1 VAPLPFLIEEV
12 VRLAKVYCYC
22 PECKKMLT
30 QVLSSFECLATWDKA
45 EDYYVPGNECK
56 LVNRCPDCGT
66 LTKEKERKIHREL
79 KKKTGEED
87 VGPLHFKKKLKETR
101 HATYRHRSGNSGRF

>member
-1 VAPLPFLIEEV
+1 
-12 VRLAKVYCYC
+12 
-22 PECKKMLT
+22 MLT

-45 EDYYVPGNECK
+45 EDYYVPGNKCK

-79 KKKTGEED
+79 KEKTGKED
-87 VGPLHFKKKLKETR
+87 IRPPLLKKKPKAIR
-101 HATYRHRSGNSGRF
+101 HAV

>member
-1 VAPLPFLIEEV
+1 
-12 VRLAKVYCYC
+12 
-22 PECKKMLT
+22 MLT

-45 EDYYVPGNECK
+45 GDYYVPGNECK

-79 KKKTGEED
+79 KEKTGKKD
-87 VGPLHFKKKLKETR
+87 IRPPLFKKRPKAIR
-101 HATYRHRSGNSGRF
+101 HAV

>member
-1 VAPLPFLIEEV
+1 
-12 VRLAKVYCYC
+12 
-22 PECKKMLT
+22 MLT

-45 EDYYVPGNECK
+45 EDYYVPGDECK

-66 LTKEKERKIHREL
+66 LTKEKERKIHKDL

-87 VGPLHFKKKLKETR
+87 AKPPHFKKKPKERR
-101 HATYRHRSGNSGRF
+101 HAV

>member
-1 VAPLPFLIEEV
+1 VPPSRHLSKGV
-12 VRLAKVYCYC
+12 VRMAKVYCYC

-45 EDYYVPGNECK
+45 EDYYVPGNDCK

-66 LTKEKERKIHREL
+66 LTKEKERKIHKVLKRE
-79 KKKTGEED
+79 TGEED
-87 VGPLHFKKKLKETR
+87 IRPSHFKRKPKALR
-101 HATYRHRSGNSGRF
+101 HAV

>member
-1 VAPLPFLIEEV
+1 VAALPNLIEGV
-12 VRLAKVYCYC
+12 VRMAKAYCYC
-22 PECKKMLT
+22 PECKRMLT
-30 QVLSSFECLATWDKA
+30 QVLSSFECLSTWDKA

-79 KKKTGEED
+79 KVKTGKED
-87 VGPLHFKKKLKETR
+87 VVSSHFKKKLKEIR
-101 HATYRHRSGNSGRF
+101 HAV

>member
-1 VAPLPFLIEEV
+1 M
-12 VRLAKVYCYC
+12 AKAYCYC

-30 QVLSSFECLATWDKA
+30 KVLSSFECLSTWNKA

-66 LTKEKERKIHREL
+66 LTKEKERKIHRAL
-79 KKKTGEED
+79 KEKTERED
-87 VGPLHFKKKLKETR
+87 VEPRHIKKKLKEIR
-101 HATYRHRSGNSGRF
+101 HAV

>member
-1 VAPLPFLIEEV
+1 MAPLPFLIEEV

-30 QVLSSFECLATWDKA
+30 QVLSSFECLSTWDNV
-45 EDYYVPGNECK
+45 EDFYAPGDECK

-66 LTKEKERKIHREL
+66 LTKEKERKIHRDL
-79 KKKTGEED
+79 KNKTAKEA
-87 VGPLHFKKKLKETR
+87 VGPPQFKKKLKGIR
-101 HATYRHRSGNSGRF
+101 HAV

>member
-1 VAPLPFLIEEV
+1 MTIFLSRRWVVMSAVVGHFIEEG

-30 QVLSSFECLATWDKA
+30 QVLSSFECLATWDNV

-66 LTKEKERKIHREL
+66 LAKEKERKIHKEL
-79 KKKTGEED
+79 KTKTGGED
-87 VGPLHFKKKLKETR
+87 VRPSHFKRKQSR
-101 HATYRHRSGNSGRF
+101 V

>member
-1 VAPLPFLIEEV
+1 MAPLPNLIEEV
-12 VRLAKVYCYC
+12 VRMAKAFCYC

-30 QVLSSFECLATWDKA
+30 QVLSSFECLSTWDKA

-56 LVNRCPDCGT
+56 LVNRCPDCGA

-79 KKKTGEED
+79 KKKTGKEV
-87 VGPLHFKKKLKETR
+87 VGLHHFKKKLKEIR
-101 HATYRHRSGNSGRF
+101 HAV